1 MSEELKSVGG
11 EFKGFTSR
19 EKAEA
24 AVTIEVTTGLGK
36 KYGLRIDRP
45 NDKPVLIA
53 VHL

>member
-36 KYGLRIDRP
+36 KYGLRIGSSGFR
-45 NDKPVLIA
+45 VLIF
-53 VHL
+53 VMN